1 MESLNI
7 ESTFKTPAIHFD
19 SVQGILSVNGRI
31 FPENPKEFFGPV
43 LIWLDQYIM
52 NPAPKT
58 QLNLTLSYFNSSANE
73 YLFRCCK
80 AMETLEDLGHP
91 ASISWY
97 YETEDEDMK
106 QMGED
111 FRDLL
116 KINFE
121 IHAIS

>member
-1 MESLNI
+1 
-7 ESTFKTPAIHFD
+7 
-19 SVQGILSVNGRI
+19 
-31 FPENPKEFFGPV
+31 
-43 LIWLDQYIM
+43 
-52 NPAPKT
+52 
-58 QLNLTLSYFNSSANE
+58 
-73 YLFRCCK
+73 
-80 AMETLEDLGHP
+80 METLEDLGHP